1 MIKKEKV
8 EKIIQ
13 YFYDAELEKKNKV
26 TTGGVVKDFAYGEKK
41 KALLKYVQGLEIDE
55 IIDLCA
61 LAECGKEALAWNKN
75 CEWNKFSEIREGIC
89 YSDVLALD
97 LLKLSRLNNY
107 LGAAL
112 KLYEIQDFLMS

>member
-1 MIKKEKV
+1 MIEKEKV
-8 EKIIQ
+8 EKIIRD
-13 YFYDAELEKKNKV
+13 FYDAELEQQHKV
-26 TTGGVVKDFAYGEKK
+26 TTGDVVKDFAYGEKK

-61 LAECGKEALAWNKN
+61 LAECGKETLAWNKN
-75 CEWNKFSEIREGIC
+75 CDWNKFSEIRESIC

-107 LGAAL
+107 LRAAL
-112 KLYEIQDFLMS
+112 KLYEIQEVL